1 MPVTLPVILSVRSL
15 GRSACLFWAV
25 ILSPIASLPLE
36 FGQRPWGSFSF
47 GQIKPAIAQ
56 TIHRDYDFTIP
67 IPETG
72 KVTIRLPMQKIPSD
86 RPFTVCPPNTAL
98 LDFAESSRSL
108 LMICSDEQDKT
119 YGKYW
124 IQRVVGRRT
133 YIRLTAPP
141 KPNGQHPGFKQGRET
156 EYFLY
161 ADSARPEQHNAY
173 LEIYDRRTG
182 QGKGEA
188 LLYHY
193 SSRY

>member
-1 MPVTLPVILSVRSL
+1 MPVHTILIRTAL
-15 GRSACLFWAV
+15 TA
-25 ILSPIASLPLE
+25 IASTFFSATLAGLTPLA
-36 FGQRPWGSFSF
+36 
-47 GQIKPAIAQ
+47 AIAQ
-56 TIHRDYDFTIP
+56 TIQRDYDFSTP

-72 KVTIRLPMQKIPSD
+72 KVTIRLPMKQIPSD
-86 RPFTVCPPNTAL
+86 RPFTVCPPQTVL

-124 IQRVVGRRT
+124 IQRMAGRRT
-133 YIRLTAPP
+133 YLRLTAPP
-141 KPNGQHPGFKQGRET
+141 RPDRSHPGFKQGRET

-161 ADSARPEQHNAY
+161 ADSARPGQNNAY
-173 LEIYDRRTG
+173 LEVYDRRTG
-182 QGKGEA
+182 KGTGEA